1 MEDGKLTIPQLDL
14 DVGLFAVFDGH
25 GGVECAKYC
34 ESYFTL
40 MLKEQP
46 EFKSRTELGTA
57 LTNTF

>member
-40 MLKEQP
+40 MLKE
-46 EFKSRTELGTA
+46 
-57 LTNTF
+57 